1 MKKKVFKHPDVYN
14 PGDILIT
21 EQEILARF
29 DELAQEIHNHYPKT
43 TNLLVVGLL
52 TSAAWITTDMYA
64 RLHKYGF
71 MNSELAFMKV
81 SSYQTSGKAT
91 NVPEISFTLAN
102 DPKGRDIL
110 IIDDIADTGKTLSV
124 VTKHLY
130 QQRANSVSTLV
141 LLDKPSRRE
150 VVFAPTFIGFT
161 IPNIWV
167 QGRGMDSDEIG
178 RGEAN
183 IIKGPFKYPE

>member
-1 MKKKVFKHPDVYN
+1 MKKKKFKHPDIYK
-14 PGDILIT
+14 PGEILIT
-21 EQEILARF
+21 EQEILTRF
-29 DELAQEIHNHYPKT
+29 DELAQEIQNYYPT
-43 TNLLVVGLL
+43 TKNVLVVGLL
-52 TSAAWITTDMYA
+52 TSAAWITADMYT

-91 NVPEISFTLAN
+91 HVPEISFTLAN

-124 VTKHLY
+124 VTKHLHE
-130 QQRANSVSTLV
+130 QKANSVSTLV

-161 IPNIWV
+161 IPDIWV
-167 QGRGMDSDEIG
+167 QGRGMDSDGIG

-183 IIKGPFKYPE
+183 IIKGPYRYQ